1 MAKKIL
7 IIDDEVDFAHT
18 IRTRLDA
25 SGYDVICAYDG
36 RTGLEAAKK
45 NSPDLI
51 LLDLVMRGMNGFMV
65 LSELK
70 NDPYTAAIPVIILT
84 AKLDTEYVLDADNL
98 GADGYLSKPVK
109 MEELGETLKKFFN
122 E

>member
-45 NSPDLI
+45 I
-51 LLDLVMRGMNGFMV
+51 LG
-65 LSELK
+65 
-70 NDPYTAAIPVIILT
+70 
-84 AKLDTEYVLDADNL
+84 
-98 GADGYLSKPVK
+98 
-109 MEELGETLKKFFN
+109 
-122 E
+122 